1 MIQYREIAEMSE
13 SQERRGRVQVG
24 GWAGRILARM
34 RREARHDPRLVVCE
48 RVALAPRQ
56 HVALVEADG
65 RRFLIAT
72 GADGAPAFYPLE
84 QPAKY
89 RPAASR
95 RLSW

>member
-1 MIQYREIAEMSE
+1 MIQHLEIGEMSE
-13 SQERRGRVQVG
+13 SQERRGRMQVG
-24 GWAGRILARM
+24 GWAGWILARV
-34 RREARHDPRLVVCE
+34 RREARHDPRLVVRE

-72 GADGAPAFYPLE
+72 GADGAPALYPLE
-84 QPAKY
+84 QPAEH

-95 RLSW
+95 RPSW